1 LQGSWMP
8 TNNLT
13 AKMSYDQGVACFE
26 NRDFDTAADHFRN
39 AVTVDAQFTEAHERL
54 AESYEKL
61 GYAHRARKA
70 WEALS
75 RVAKDPAL
83 LAKVKAKLGA

>member
-1 LQGSWMP
+1 MP

-13 AKMSYDQGVACFE
+13 AKMSYDQGLASFGSG
-26 NRDFDTAADHFRN
+26 DFDTAADHFRN
-39 AVTVDAQFTEAHERL
+39 AVTSDALFVEAHERL

-83 LAKVKAKLGA
+83 LAKIKAKLEA